1 MNHLRKDISIIKDAP
16 KVLEPLGVG
25 CAGAEICYHGD
36 AALNTDPLVDVITDR
51 DSNRRALAPLENRGS
66 SHTQLLAATSD

>member
-1 MNHLRKDISIIKDAP
+1 MNHLRKDVSIINNES
-16 KVLEPLGVG
+16 KVLNDTESV
-25 CAGAEICYHGD
+25 CATQDFCYHGD

-66 SHTQLLAATSD
+66 SHTQLLAALSD